1 MGSLPMIAPAMNTG
15 PEDCLAYR
23 DLARQGG
30 RIQRSVK
37 VTELPRICALLEPDP
52 SASQPKQRH
61 ETSPPDIKVDLKFR
75 LDDDALVWVEG
86 QAEGSLSLLC
96 HRCAERVDF
105 PLCARFD
112 LCIVAQES
120 VARQYAHS
128 RDLLMVEGSS
138 VTVAEIIE
146 DELLLALPEWLCS
159 TEPCER
165 MPALAYPAEGQSET
179 EPAQAEAAD
188 QDSPFAVLKHLKVG
202 VPEENEDR

>member
-1 MGSLPMIAPAMNTG
+1 MIAPAMNTG

-23 DLARQGG
+23 DLARQEG

-37 VTELPRICALLEPDP
+37 VTELPRICALLDPDP
-52 SASQPKQRH
+52 SVSPLKQPH
-61 ETSPPDIKVDLKFR
+61 EICPPDIKVDLKFR
-75 LDDDALVWVEG
+75 LDDDALAWVEG

-96 HRCAERVDF
+96 HRCAERVEF

-120 VARQYAHS
+120 VAQQYAHS

-138 VTVAEIIE
+138 VTIAEIIE

-159 TEPCER
+159 SEPCER
-165 MPALAYPAEGQSET
+165 MPALAYPAEG
-179 EPAQAEAAD
+179 EPEAGPVQAGTAD
-188 QDSPFAVLKHLKVG
+188 QDNPFAVLKHLKVS